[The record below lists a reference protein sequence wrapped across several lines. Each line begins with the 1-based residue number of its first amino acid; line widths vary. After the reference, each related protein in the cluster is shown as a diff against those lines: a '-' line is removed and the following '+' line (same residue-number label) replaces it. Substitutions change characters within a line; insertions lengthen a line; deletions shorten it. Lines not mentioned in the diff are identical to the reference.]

1 MNDCAG
7 ENMTDNTHD
16 VKSLKVLY
24 ELSSLIRSEEK
35 LEDKFYKALDM
46 ITKAVQCD
54 SASFFLFDENTETLE
69 EAATVGSRV
78 DLIESTQF
86 EMGSGLSAWVAK
98 QRDSILL
105 PDVRKKSP
113 GDFRSFISTPLLS
126 GEKLI
131 GVVNIGHKEPH
142 FLNEHHQQFLEIIA
156 GEMAA
161 TIERARYEEEVIRK
175 NQALTLASR
184 EIEKQQQ
191 QIVEM
196 ERFQVL
202 AQVAASINHE
212 INNPLTTIIGN
223 TELLLMKG
231 DGLDDFFKKKLN
243 LILQEGR
250 RISQII
256 EKLRDMK
263 KIVVKDYIKQTGEK
277 MIDLSES
284 VLPDDS
290 EKSS

>member
-1 MNDCAG
+1 
-7 ENMTDNTHD
+7 MTDNNHD
-16 VKSLKVLY
+16 IESLRVLY
-24 ELSSLIRSEEK
+24 ELSVLIRSEET
-35 LEDKFYKALDM
+35 LEDKFFKALEL
-46 ITKAVQCD
+46 IKQAVQCD
-54 SASFFLFDENTETLE
+54 SSSLFLYDDEKETLE

-86 EMGSGLSAWVAK
+86 EMGAGLSAWVAK

-126 GEKLI
+126 GDRLI
-131 GVVNIGHKEPH
+131 GVVNVGHQEPY
-142 FLNEHHQQFLEIIA
+142 FLNEHHQQILEIIA
-156 GEMAA
+156 GELAA
-161 TIERARYEEEVIRK
+161 TIERARYEEEVIAK
-175 NQALTLASR
+175 NHALTLANQ

-196 ERFQVL
+196 ERYQVL

-223 TELLLMKG
+223 AELILMKY
-231 DGLDDFFKKKLN
+231 DEMDDYLKTKIN
-243 LILQEGR
+243 LILNEGK
-250 RISQII
+250 RIGQII
-256 EKLRDMK
+256 EKLRDVK
-263 KIVVKDYIKQTGEK
+263 KIVVKDYVKQTGET
-277 MIDLSES
+277 MIDIMKSAGPE
-284 VLPDDS
+284 DS